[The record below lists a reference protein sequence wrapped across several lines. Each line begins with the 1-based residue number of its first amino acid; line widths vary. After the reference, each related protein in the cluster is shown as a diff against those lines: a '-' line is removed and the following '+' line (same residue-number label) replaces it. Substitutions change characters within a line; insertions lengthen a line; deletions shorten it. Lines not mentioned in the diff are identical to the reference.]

1 MLVSQHMSLLCS
13 FAFLLVFL
21 KARRMERNKSY
32 EEDRDIKGSK
42 EDRTGRKSDEESSG
56 HSEIRTIVVFWLLV
70 GSAADNCV
78 FFLSVQC
85 PSFLY

>member
-13 FAFLLVFL
+13 LAFLLVFL
-21 KARRMERNKSY
+21 KARRLERNKSY

-56 HSEIRTIVVFWLLV
+56 HSEIRTIVVFWVLV
-70 GSAADNCV
+70 GSAAGNCI

>member
-1 MLVSQHMSLLCS
+1 MLVSQYMSLLCS

-21 KARRMERNKSY
+21 KTRRMERNKSY
-32 EEDRDIKGSK
+32 EEDGDITGKE

-56 HSEIRTIVVFWLLV
+56 HSETRTTVVFWVLV

-78 FFLSVQC
+78 FFLSAQRL
-85 PSFLY
+85 SFLY